1 MKYIKISFIAIIIT
15 LFIYYKFSKD
25 STILFEDKLSMFI
38 LVKAHDNIDD
48 ILFDLSS
55 QIESFDD
62 YINNVYYMRDN
73 YFLIKNK
80 PKSQFDLDY
89 VDYRLL
95 LASSD
100 IVDFN
105 IKMSDLIEEYFL
117 NHNSSFHL
125 TKRYLL
131 KDFLIRF
138 KKYFSHQVSLFQ
150 KEPFF
155 SDSNSYLE
163 DFIVGSK
170 YISDYKNENYIMRI
184 EFNDSESIDRYKSS
198 GIDSV
203 FHSILDYNSKVFGSD
218 LLLYDPSSDSTSVVL
233 SDFQLKQYINKFQTI
248 DEAISFHKDLMLS
261 DNIYLVESIYD
272 YRFNDGNDRDLD
284 AIKMHQS
291 ILNSNYQINYVD
303 YKNSLLIL
311 EEKLIALQ
319 LDDLTDDPV
328 IRDVLIELV
337 GDGNQI
343 GSYSNYI
350 DSITPKHDYLVHNL
364 NRLFS
369 YELQHLFNQ
378 FDQAESKFD
387 IFDLRLDIKKHLL
400 SEDRYVVKY
409 FIK

>member
-25 STILFEDKLSMFI
+25 NTILFEDKLSMFI

-55 QIESFDD
+55 QIESFDN
-62 YINNVYYMRDN
+62 YVNNVYYMKSN
-73 YFLIKNK
+73 HFLLKNK

-95 LASSD
+95 LESSN
-100 IVDFN
+100 IIDFN

-125 TKRYLL
+125 TKKYLL
-131 KDFLIRF
+131 RDFLVRF
-138 KKYFSHQVSLFQ
+138 KNYFDPQIGLF
-150 KEPFF
+150 KKKTFL
-155 SDSNSYLE
+155 SYPNNHLE
-163 DFIVGSK
+163 DFILGSK
-170 YISDYKNENYIMRI
+170 YISDYKKENYIMRV
-184 EFNDSESIDRYKSS
+184 EFNDLESIDKYKSS
-198 GIDSV
+198 DMDSI
-203 FHSILDYNSKVFGSD
+203 FHSILDYNAKVFGSD
-218 LLLYDPSSDSTSVVL
+218 LLLYNPLKVSDPFS
-233 SDFQLKQYINKFQTI
+233 FQLKQYINKFESV

-272 YRFNDGNDRDLD
+272 YYFNDGNDIGAE
-284 AIKMHQS
+284 AIRMHQS
-291 ILNSNYQINYVD
+291 ILDSSYQINYID
-303 YKNSLLIL
+303 YKNSLLVL

-319 LDDLTDDPV
+319 LDDLTDDTI
-328 IRDVLIELV
+328 IRDILIELV
-337 GDGNQI
+337 GDGNQT

-350 DSITPKHDYLVHNL
+350 NSIIPQDDYLIHNL

-369 YELQHLFNQ
+369 YELEHLFSQ
-378 FDQAESKFD
+378 FDQAESKFNV
-387 IFDLRLDIKKHLL
+387 FDLPLNIKKHLFL
-400 SEDRYVVKY
+400 KEKYVVKY

>member
-1 MKYIKISFIAIIIT
+1 
-15 LFIYYKFSKD
+15 
-25 STILFEDKLSMFI
+25 
-38 LVKAHDNIDD
+38 
-48 ILFDLSS
+48 
-55 QIESFDD
+55 
-62 YINNVYYMRDN
+62 
-73 YFLIKNK
+73 
-80 PKSQFDLDY
+80 
-89 VDYRLL
+89 
-95 LASSD
+95 
-100 IVDFN
+100 
-105 IKMSDLIEEYFL
+105 
-117 NHNSSFHL
+117 
-125 TKRYLL
+125 
-131 KDFLIRF
+131 
-138 KKYFSHQVSLFQ
+138 
-150 KEPFF
+150 
-155 SDSNSYLE
+155 
-163 DFIVGSK
+163 
-170 YISDYKNENYIMRI
+170 MRI

-218 LLLYDPSSDSTSVVL
+218 LLLYDPSSDSASVVL
-233 SDFQLKQYINKFQTI
+233 FDFQLKQYINKFQTI
-248 DEAISFHKDLMLS
+248 DKAISFHKDLMLS

-272 YRFNDGNDRDLD
+272 YCFNDGNDRDLD
-284 AIKMHQS
+284 AIKMHKS
-291 ILNSNYQINYVD
+291 ILDSNYQINYVH

-350 DSITPKHDYLVHNL
+350 NSITPKHDYLVHNL

>member
-1 MKYIKISFIAIIIT
+1 
-15 LFIYYKFSKD
+15 L
-25 STILFEDKLSMFI
+25 IL
-38 LVKAHDNIDD
+38 A
-48 ILFDLSS
+48 
-55 QIESFDD
+55 
-62 YINNVYYMRDN
+62 
-73 YFLIKNK
+73 
-80 PKSQFDLDY
+80 
-89 VDYRLL
+89 
-95 LASSD
+95 
-100 IVDFN
+100 
-105 IKMSDLIEEYFL
+105 
-117 NHNSSFHL
+117 

-138 KKYFSHQVSLFQ
+138 KKYFNHQVSLFK

-163 DFIVGSK
+163 DFILGSK

-184 EFNDSESIDRYKSS
+184 EFNDSESISRYKSS

-218 LLLYDPSSDSTSVVL
+218 LVLYDPSSDSTPVGL
-233 SDFQLKQYINKFQTI
+233 FDFQLKQYINKFQTI

-272 YRFNDGNDRDLD
+272 YCFNDGNDRDLD

-291 ILNSNYQINYVD
+291 ILDSNYQMDYVD
-303 YKNSLLIL
+303 YKNSLLVL

-350 DSITPKHDYLVHNL
+350 NSITPKHDYLVHNL

-369 YELQHLFNQ
+369 YELQQLFNQ

-400 SEDRYVVKY
+400 SEDKYVVKY